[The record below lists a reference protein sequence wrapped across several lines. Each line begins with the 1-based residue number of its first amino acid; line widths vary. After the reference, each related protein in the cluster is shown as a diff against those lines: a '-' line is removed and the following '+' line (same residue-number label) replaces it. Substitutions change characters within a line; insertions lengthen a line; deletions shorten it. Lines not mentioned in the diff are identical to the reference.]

1 MILQPAPTVAVGAVA
16 SGFPIDVARSADPH
30 SRGRSLEAEIHSPVG
45 LTPHWRN
52 SHENRIARNEN
63 KGLGS
68 IDKIW
73 DELAHRVDELARETF
88 LMPSE
93 MPSRCLGKCLV
104 RCRVRC
110 LCSCLVGCLV
120 RCLELTIVM
129 PDKMPCLTKK

>member
-1 MILQPAPTVAVGAVA
+1 MILQSSATVAVGAVA
-16 SGFPIDVARSADPH
+16 AGFPIDVARSADPH
-30 SRGRSLEAEIHSPVG
+30 SRGLRLEAEIHSPVG

-68 IDKIW
+68 MGKMW
-73 DELAHRVDELARETF
+73 GELAHRVGELAHETF

-93 MPSRCLGKCLV
+93 MPSRCLA

-110 LCSCLVGCLV
+110 LCGCLV

-129 PDKMPCLTKK
+129 PSDMPSLTKN

>member
-1 MILQPAPTVAVGAVA
+1 MILQSSATVAVGAVA
-16 SGFPIDVARSADPH
+16 AGFPIDVARSADPH
-30 SRGRSLEAEIHSPVG
+30 SRGLCLEAEIHPSVG

-68 IDKIW
+68 IERIW
-73 DELAHRVDELARETF
+73 YELAHRMDELAHGTF

-93 MPSRCLGKCLV
+93 MPSICLG
-104 RCRVRC
+104 R
-110 LCSCLVGCLV
+110 CLV

-129 PDKMPCLTKK
+129 PNMMPCLTKK

>member
-1 MILQPAPTVAVGAVA
+1 MILQSSATVAVGAVA
-16 SGFPIDVARSADPH
+16 AGFPIDVSRSAYPH

-68 IDKIW
+68 IERIW
-73 DELAHRVDELARETF
+73 GELANGVDELARETF

-93 MPSRCLGKCLV
+93 MPSRCLCRCLV
-104 RCRVRC
+104 IC
-110 LCSCLVGCLV
+110 LCGCLV

-129 PDKMPCLTKK
+129 PSKMPCLTKK